1 LDLEELSEK
10 ITDSIEGLS
19 EYIQK
24 MEEFVRFL
32 ALEYFIFEG
41 HSFGKQR
48 RYTNYAR
55 TNVQM
60 IIFNFEHNRKEE
72 ISDGN
77 DEIKSILELF
87 KQFDRLTLKRKDD
100 IV

>member
-1 LDLEELSEK
+1 MSIAKKQNLNEPLVGSNRLDLEELSEK

-24 MEEFVRFL
+24 MEEFDTRL
-32 ALEYFIFEG
+32 GSKEDTRIMRE
-41 HSFGKQR
+41 
-48 RYTNYAR
+48 
-55 TNVQM
+55 QM
-60 IIFNFEHNRKEE
+60 KEE